1 MEDSNESQRSP
12 SRGLLSG
19 LNRFLNPP
27 DDTENSDEQQSS
39 QTYGSTESS
48 NNFCSAA
55 LDVSVGAN
63 LGNILEDE
71 EMKYSEIYNKVD
83 GDDDEDH
90 DDDDSLSMD
99 SDELD
104 FKINGLAKTAGGNSF
119 HLGLSHNMSLTNIMV
134 TERTTASFL
143 EHGEEYQ
150 LVPTKLE
157 NNVRMVED
165 INLWD
170 GTRGRLYLASYS
182 FFENRNSLKYALT
195 VQPDIYQ
202 RVINEVNNAYN
213 VPCGL
218 YFCCH
223 GGDGAHTGVSHNDY
237 VDIRLAWF
245 IFLFVIGC
253 LLAVEFFVDGEF

>member
-1 MEDSNESQRSP
+1 MEDSNEIQGSP

-19 LNRFLNPP
+19 LDRFLNPP
-27 DDTENSDEQQSS
+27 DDTENSDEQQMS
-39 QTYGSTESS
+39 QTYGSMESS
-48 NNFCSAA
+48 NNFHSAA
-55 LDVSVGAN
+55 LDN

-71 EMKYSEIYNKVD
+71 EMKYSENYNKVD
-83 GDDDEDH
+83 GDDDEDYN
-90 DDDDSLSMD
+90 DDDSLSMD
-99 SDELD
+99 SVELRVNR
-104 FKINGLAKTAGGNSF
+104 FAKMAGGNSF

-134 TERTTASFL
+134 KERTTASFL

-165 INLWD
+165 INLLD
-170 GTRGRLYLASYS
+170 GRRGGLYLASYS
-182 FFENRNSLKYALT
+182 FLENGNSLKYALT

-202 RVINEVNNAYN
+202 RVINEVNDAYN